1 MMHPKRRIRQ
11 NSIKQ
16 LTEIIDR
23 TAANP
28 SAIDEQRKA
37 RELRV
42 ARFLMVR
49 SLAATP

>member
-1 MMHPKRRIRQ
+1 MHPKRRIRQ

-23 TAANP
+23 TAANQIE
-28 SAIDEQRKA
+28 IDEQRIA

-42 ARFLMVR
+42 ARFVMVR
-49 SLAATP
+49 FLAATP